1 MFSVCVFSDVSKVF
15 KNRVFGYTILKPVDR
30 NWNKYSLHLPTIF
43 FGGLILLFFFKY
55 LVPNLSLNCVHIFTG
70 NSECSARQAWT
81 RWVVGVT
88 WNTPENVIHQNLL
101 TKETPTVVCISELIY
116 VYIFFKISSAT
127 SKRNRNFF
135 QLRLLTIAM
144 LSFYQNKKF
153 VEIL

>member
-1 MFSVCVFSDVSKVF
+1 MFSVCFFSDVSRVF
-15 KNRVFGYTILKPVDR
+15 KNRVFGYTILLPVDR

-43 FGGLILLFFFKY
+43 FGGLILLVFFKY

-116 VYIFFKISSAT
+116 IYFLKSHQLLVKETETFFNWDSW
-127 SKRNRNFF
+127 
-135 QLRLLTIAM
+135 Q
-144 LSFYQNKKF
+144 FYQNKKF

>member
-1 MFSVCVFSDVSKVF
+1 MVQKCLVCVFLVMCLEYSKI
-15 KNRVFGYTILKPVDR
+15 GYLGILYILLPVDR

-43 FGGLILLFFFKY
+43 FGGLILLFFLKY

-116 VYIFFKISSAT
+116 IYLNFLNNCWVFSQKEIKT
-127 SKRNRNFF
+127 SGF
-135 QLRLLTIAM
+135 T
-144 LSFYQNKKF
+144 
-153 VEIL
+153 